1 MRKQGETQSQTD
13 YATSQLRNQIE
24 NRLSELRDVVV
35 ELRAKQDKESQDR
48 RMLEQQLALRSEYIQ
63 PVHNV
68 VTIFINL
75 KCIYNRPVSPYL
87 FIKIAGLVTDGS
99 MIIYKATIRA

>member
-63 PVHNV
+63 PV

-75 KCIYNRPVSPYL
+75 KCIYNRPVSP
-87 FIKIAGLVTDGS
+87 
-99 MIIYKATIRA
+99 